1 MKQTKQGD
9 IDTIMHAMGVSA
21 RAAAQTLAHLDA
33 DQKSAALHA
42 AADAIRAAAPQI
54 LAGNVKD
61 MQSARERGL
70 PAARLDRLMLD
81 EDRIKAMAA
90 GVDEVADLPDPIG
103 EVDQNWTPAN
113 GLDISRVR
121 TPLGVIGMVYESR
134 PNVTADAGA
143 ICVKAGNAVI
153 LRGGADGFFSSTA
166 IAKAFRA
173 GLAAKGVPEN
183 AVQLVPD
190 TDRAAVGAMLGGLDC
205 NIDLIIPR
213 GGKNLIARVQAEARV
228 PVLSHLEGL
237 CHVYVHKDADADMAR
252 AIALNAKMRRTGICG
267 SAETLLIDRDCAEN
281 LLPKIAADLRAAGCE
296 LRGDEAARALVPDMK
311 AATEEDWATEYL
323 DAILSVRVV
332 DDLEVAMAH
341 IANYGSAHTD
351 CIVTKN
357 AQAATRF
364 LNGVDSAIVL
374 HNASTQY
381 ADGGEFG
388 FGAEIGIATGK
399 LHARGPV
406 GAAQLTSYHYVV
418 RGDGHIR
425 P

>member
-1 MKQTKQGD
+1 MNQTKQGD
-9 IDTIMHAMGVSA
+9 INTIMHAMGVSA

-54 LAGNVKD
+54 LSGNVKD

-70 PAARLDRLMLD
+70 AAARLDRLMLD
-81 EDRIKAMAA
+81 ADRIEAMAS

-153 LRGGADGFFSSTA
+153 LRGGADGFFSSMA

-183 AVQLVPD
+183 AIQLVPD
-190 TDRAAVGAMLGGLDC
+190 TDRAAVGAMLGGLDG

-332 DDLEVAMAH
+332 DDLQAAMAH

-351 CIVTKN
+351 CIVTNN

>member
-1 MKQTKQGD
+1 MNQTEKTD
-9 IDTIMHAMGVSA
+9 MAATMLAMGISA
-21 RAAAQTLAHLDA
+21 RAAAKALAHLSA
-33 DQKSAALHA
+33 DQKSEALHA

-54 LAGNVKD
+54 LAANVKD
-61 MQSARERGL
+61 MQGARERGL
-70 PAARLDRLMLD
+70 AAARLDRLMLD
-81 EDRIKAMAA
+81 EARVLAMAS
-90 GVDEVADLPDPIG
+90 GVDDVADLPDPIG

-113 GLDISRVR
+113 GLNISRVR
-121 TPLGVIGMVYESR
+121 TPLGVIGMIYESR

-153 LRGGADGFFSSTA
+153 LRGGADGFFSSMA
-166 IAKAFRA
+166 IACAFRA

-190 TDRAAVGAMLGGLDC
+190 TDRAAVGAMLGGLDG

-213 GGKNLIARVQAEARV
+213 GGKSLIARVQAEARV

-252 AIALNAKMRRTGICG
+252 AITLNAKMRRTGICG
-267 SAETLLIDRDCAEN
+267 SAETLLIDRDCAED
-281 LLPKIAADLRAAGCE
+281 LLPKIAEDLRAAGCE
-296 LRGDEAARALVPDMK
+296 LRGDEAARALVPAMK

-332 DDLEVAMAH
+332 DGPEDAMAH
-341 IANYGSAHTD
+341 IAKYGSAHTD
-351 CIVTKN
+351 SIVTEN
-357 AQAATRF
+357 AEAATRF

>member
-1 MKQTKQGD
+1 MNQTKQGD
-9 IDTIMHAMGVSA
+9 ITATMLAMGLSA
-21 RAAAQTLAHLDA
+21 RVAANALAHLDA
-33 DQKSAALHA
+33 NQKSAALHA

-54 LAGNVKD
+54 LAANVKD

-70 PAARLDRLMLD
+70 AAARLDRLMLD
-81 EDRIKAMAA
+81 EGRIEAMAS

-153 LRGGADGFFSSTA
+153 LRGGADGFFSSMA

-183 AVQLVPD
+183 AIQLVPD
-190 TDRAAVGAMLGGLDC
+190 TDRAAVGAMLGGLDG

-332 DDLEVAMAH
+332 DDLQAAMAH

-351 CIVTKN
+351 CIVTNN

>member
-1 MKQTKQGD
+1 MNQTKQGD
-9 IDTIMHAMGVSA
+9 IDTIMHAMGDSA
-21 RAAAQTLAHLDA
+21 RAAAQALAHLDA

-42 AADAIRAAAPQI
+42 AADAIRAATPQI
-54 LAGNVKD
+54 LAANVKD

-81 EDRIKAMAA
+81 EGRVLAMAA

-166 IAKAFRA
+166 IAGAFRA

-190 TDRAAVGAMLGGLDC
+190 TDRAAVGAMLGGLDG

-267 SAETLLIDRDCAEN
+267 SAETLLIDRACAES

-296 LRGDEAARALVPDMK
+296 LRGDESARALVPDMK

-332 DDLEVAMAH
+332 DDLEAAMAH

-351 CIVTKN
+351 SIVTNN

>member
-9 IDTIMHAMGVSA
+9 IAVTMLAMGLSA
-21 RAAAQTLAHLDA
+21 RVAANALAHLDA
-33 DQKSAALHA
+33 NQKSAALHA

-54 LAGNVKD
+54 LAANVKD

-70 PAARLDRLMLD
+70 AAARLDRLMLD
-81 EDRIKAMAA
+81 EGRIEAMAS

-153 LRGGADGFFSSTA
+153 LRGGADGFFSSMA

-183 AVQLVPD
+183 AIQLVPD
-190 TDRAAVGAMLGGLDC
+190 TDRAAVGAMLGGLDG

-332 DDLEVAMAH
+332 DDLQAAMAH

-351 CIVTKN
+351 CIVTNN

>member
-1 MKQTKQGD
+1 MNQTKQGD
-9 IDTIMHAMGVSA
+9 IDTIMHAMGGSA
-21 RAAAQTLAHLDA
+21 RAAAQALAHLSA

-54 LAGNVKD
+54 QAANVKD
-61 MQSARERGL
+61 MQSARARGL

-173 GLAAKGVPEN
+173 GLAARGVPEN

-190 TDRAAVGAMLGGLDC
+190 TDRAAVGAMLGGLDG

-237 CHVYVHKDADADMAR
+237 CHVYVHKDADAEMAR

-267 SAETLLIDRDCAEN
+267 SAETLLIDRDCAES
-281 LLPKIAADLRAAGCE
+281 LLPKIAEDLRAAGCE

-332 DDLEVAMAH
+332 DDLEAAMAH

-351 CIVTKN
+351 SIVTNN

>member
-1 MKQTKQGD
+1 MNQAKKSDMAAT
-9 IDTIMHAMGVSA
+9 MLAMGHLA
-21 RAAAQTLAHLDA
+21 RAASKALAHLGA

-54 LAGNVKD
+54 LAANVTD
-61 MQSARERGL
+61 MQGARMRGL
-70 PAARLDRLMLD
+70 ASARLDRLMLD
-81 EDRIKAMAA
+81 EARIEAMAS

-113 GLDISRVR
+113 GLNISRVR
-121 TPLGVIGMVYESR
+121 TPLGVIGMIYESR

-153 LRGGADGFFSSTA
+153 LRGGADGFFSSMA

-173 GLAAKGVPEN
+173 GLAARDVPEN

-190 TDRAAVGAMLGGLDC
+190 TDRAAVGAMLGGLDGT
-205 NIDLIIPR
+205 IDLIIPR
-213 GGKNLIARVQAEARV
+213 GGKSLIARVQAEARV

-252 AIALNAKMRRTGICG
+252 AIALNAKMRRTGVCG
-267 SAETLLIDRDCAEN
+267 SAETLLIDRDCAKD
-281 LLPKIAADLRAAGCE
+281 LLPLIAKDLSAAGCE
-296 LRGDEAARALVPDMK
+296 LRGDEAARALAPAMK

-332 DDLEVAMAH
+332 DGLDAAMAH
-341 IANYGSAHTD
+341 IAKYGSAHTD
-351 CIVTKN
+351 SIVTN
-357 AQAATRF
+357 DAEAATRF

-418 RGDGHIR
+418 RGHGHIR

>member
-1 MKQTKQGD
+1 MNQTKQGD

-70 PAARLDRLMLD
+70 AAARLDRLMLD
-81 EDRIKAMAA
+81 EDRIEAMAA

-190 TDRAAVGAMLGGLDC
+190 TDRAAVGAMLGGLDG

-267 SAETLLIDRDCAEN
+267 SAETLLIDRDCAES

-351 CIVTKN
+351 CIVTNN